1 MVLEQYYGTQIV
13 HPHLLSL
20 IHSISWILSLGWNAG
35 QRRGA
40 YLVAY
45 ISICVVGIV
54 YPCII
59 LPSGLLAQYFSN
71 ILSRCLAQYSC
82 SKIFYHVSPLVWMPL
97 HIHICMC
104 RSIWWTKGA
113 FLPSPDPKY
122 FKCFEYRRR
131 VYARQSLDGLTLH
144 HVILQ
149 KGVSW
154 FC

>member
-13 HPHLLSL
+13 RPHLLSL

-45 ISICVVGIV
+45 ISICVVDIV

-59 LPSGLLAQYFSN
+59 LPSGLLAQCFSN

-82 SKIFYHVSPLVWMPL
+82 SKIFYHVSPLVWML
-97 HIHICMC
+97 LHICMC

-113 FLPSPDPKY
+113 FLSSPDPKY
-122 FKCFEYRRR
+122 FKYFKYCRR
-131 VYARQSLDGLTLH
+131 VCVRQSLDGLTLH
-144 HVILQ
+144 HLILQ